1 MHGIHGIK
9 RKNMLERKTT
19 VLLGEIQKAQ
29 VEAKRIQRKKE
40 SG

>member
-1 MHGIHGIK
+1 
-9 RKNMLERKTT
+9 MLERKTI

-29 VEAKRIQRKKE
+29 VGAKRIQRKKE